1 MYLPADVPWS
11 DLAEIVDSNGV
22 AEMTPGWLTEDLAV
36 SLYRDMVSMRVFDG
50 RATAAQRQGR
60 LGTYAIAEGHEAVQ
74 IGTAR
79 ALSDGDFVYS
89 GYREHGVQ
97 LSLGIPLKTVLSYW
111 RGLPNA
117 SWDPKAYNQ
126 MVLTI
131 PIGSHLPHAVG
142 HAYAERFKGSNAVTV
157 AYIGDGGTSENDF
170 HAGLNFA
177 GVWKTPTVFVVS
189 NNHYA
194 ISVPFE
200 KQTAAATVADK
211 AIGYGM
217 PSERVNGFDVVAVY
231 EAMVR
236 ALERARSGGGPTL
249 IEAVCYRYGPHA
261 TADDPALYRTADEE
275 SAWRFLDPVDRMRA
289 FIESNGWWDT
299 EDETKL
305 VGACRADFE
314 TALDEVIAIEL
325 PPRSDIVSHVF
336 ERIPDSMME
345 GLNRIERNAG
355 EPETQVPVSKRWAV
369 GHDALTA
376 GPTSNITMAE
386 AINGALHQEMAAD
399 PTTILLGQDVGVAGG
414 VFRISEGLLES
425 FGEERV
431 VDAPINES
439 GIVGTA
445 IGMAMAGAR
454 PIAEIQFEG
463 FSYPAFDQIASHL
476 GRIRFRSRGNT
487 SLPMVVRMP
496 NGAGIGA
503 HEHHCDSPEALFVHI
518 PGVVVVIPSSPI
530 DAKGLLV
537 ASIRSND
544 PVIFLEPKVL
554 YRSGREEVPDASFEL
569 PLGRA
574 KVRREGGDVT
584 LVTYGGMV
592 PVSLKAAENVAG
604 EGIDVEVIDL
614 RTIYPWDIET
624 VSNSVAKTGRLLFV
638 QEPQRTGGIGAE
650 VVAEIAERN
659 GYDLAAPPRRLTG
672 TDAPWPQFAIERH
685 ALITPDMV
693 VSELRD
699 LLAV

>member
-1 MYLPADVPWS
+1 MYLPADVAWS
-11 DLAEIVDSNGV
+11 ELAEIVDSNGA
-22 AEMTPGWLTEDLAV
+22 AEAIPEWLTRDLAV
-36 SLYRDMVSMRVFDG
+36 SLYRDMVSMRVFDR

-79 ALSDGDFVYS
+79 ALSDGDFIYP
-89 GYREHGVQ
+89 GYREHGVH
-97 LSLGIPLKTVLSYW
+97 LSLGMPLTTVLSYW

-117 SWDPKAYNQ
+117 SWDPKEYNQ
-126 MVLTI
+126 MVVTV

-142 HAYAERFKGSNAVTV
+142 HAYAERLKGTGAVTV

-170 HAGLNFA
+170 HSGLNFA

-200 KQTAAATVADK
+200 KQTAAASIADK

-217 PSERVNGFDVVAVY
+217 PSERVNGFDVLAVY
-231 EAMVR
+231 DAMGR

-275 SAWRFLDPVDRMRA
+275 SAWRALDPINRMRT
-289 FIESNGWWDT
+289 FIESNGWWT
-299 EDETKL
+299 AEDETEL
-305 VGACRADFE
+305 VETCTAEFD
-314 TALDEVIAIEL
+314 TALDEVSATEL

-336 ERIPDSMME
+336 ERIPDSMIE
-345 GLNRIERNAG
+345 GLNRIERSAG
-355 EPETQVPVSKRWAV
+355 EQQTQIPVSQRWTV
-369 GHDALTA
+369 GHDSLPA

-386 AINGALHQEMAAD
+386 AINAALHLEMGAD
-399 PTTILLGQDVGVAGG
+399 PTTVLLGQDVGVAGG
-414 VFRISEGLLES
+414 VFRITEGLLDS

-431 VDAPINES
+431 IDAPINES

-476 GRIRFRSRGNT
+476 GRIRFRSQGNT
-487 SLPMVVRMP
+487 FLPMVLRMP

-503 HEHHCDSPEALFVHI
+503 HEHHCDSPEALFAHI
-518 PGVVVVIPSSPI
+518 PGVVVVVPSSPA
-530 DAKGLLV
+530 DAKGLLTS
-537 ASIRSND
+537 AIRSND

-554 YRSGREEVPDASFEL
+554 YRSGREDVPDEPYEL

-574 KVRREGGDVT
+574 KVRRPGDDVT

-592 PVSLKAAENVAG
+592 PVSLKAAEVIDG

-624 VSNSVAKTGRLLFV
+624 VSNSVARTGRLLFV

-659 GYDLAAPPRRLTG
+659 GYDLVAPPRRLTG

-693 VSELRD
+693 ASELRD
-699 LLAV
+699 LLGA